1 MRASFSPAFSSLVG
15 VVFEFR
21 RQFERTRAIRLRYR
35 RIAGSLIILL
45 ALLSGCTINDL
56 NRPKSPEAERTERL
70 LREMEDARIAE
81 IKKLTPEIVKNDCQK
96 LVDGQLLFEPSRIMR
111 QGSSYGLFARLTRN
125 PGVDITSG
133 LNGAQFV
140 IVREMVSCKVSMS
153 LDSEEPSAFLIEKMP
168 SDRKDEQVLEPDKY
182 SQWDWRVTPRKTGPL
197 HLLLFV
203 TPTLYVEGIGEELKQ
218 FKQPPR
224 VITVT
229 PDYWYETHTFLKDNW
244 AIISGLLTAILI
256 PLFLWFRKGIV
267 EWSQKRFKK
276 KVAFYTLPPPPDKSD
291 SAKS

>member
-1 MRASFSPAFSSLVG
+1 MAGTGRQTFPRAGCGQSEHFGVIVVQKEMRASFSPAYSSLVG

-70 LREMEDARIAE
+70 LREMEYARIAE

-125 PGVDITSG
+125 PGVDITS
-133 LNGAQFV
+133 
-140 IVREMVSCKVSMS
+140 
-153 LDSEEPSAFLIEKMP
+153 
-168 SDRKDEQVLEPDKY
+168 
-182 SQWDWRVTPRKTGPL
+182 
-197 HLLLFV
+197 
-203 TPTLYVEGIGEELKQ
+203 
-218 FKQPPR
+218 
-224 VITVT
+224 
-229 PDYWYETHTFLKDNW
+229 
-244 AIISGLLTAILI
+244 
-256 PLFLWFRKGIV
+256 
-267 EWSQKRFKK
+267 
-276 KVAFYTLPPPPDKSD
+276 
-291 SAKS
+291 